1 MAHATSTLI
10 RSTISQAGIVFRCA
24 SKRHGGDSFAPVS
37 YRALLRNNRE
47 FRRLFLAS
55 VVSLAGD
62 WFSFV
67 AVADLV
73 TRLTG
78 RPGAAAFVYAA
89 TVLPVFLASPFSG
102 AIADRYDRRRIL
114 IAADVIRVPLVLLL
128 CLAALWG
135 SVALA
140 IGAVIALGVGASF
153 HDPVASA
160 ATPNLVAPEDLA
172 TAQSLM
178 GAVWGS
184 MLLVGAG
191 IGGVVAEVFGMQVA
205 FVIDALS
212 FAVSAIIIAGITKPM
227 QEARGTRT
235 EHAGFREVIAYARS
249 NRLVG
254 RLILAKVG
262 VSSANGTVGLLP
274 AFGANL
280 GGANIAT
287 GLLFAARGLGAL
299 LGPMLVRVFAG
310 DAPKPRIIV
319 WVVGC
324 STLLYCGVYALVPL
338 TSWFVVAMVIVT
350 IAHLGG
356 GAQWSI
362 STYGLQVATPDRLRG
377 RVMSL
382 DYGLAT
388 LAIGVSSIIA
398 GLLADAYGAP
408 SATWWLAGIGATYG
422 IAWLVWSL
430 PVARRAVT
438 ER

>member
-1 MAHATSTLI
+1 M
-10 RSTISQAGIVFRCA
+10 
-24 SKRHGGDSFAPVS
+24 VS
-37 YRALLRNNRE
+37 ARALLRSNRD

-89 TVLPVFLASPFSG
+89 TVLPVFLASPLAG
-102 AIADRYDRRRIL
+102 AIADRHDRRRIL
-114 IAADVIRVPLVLLL
+114 IAADLIRVPLVLLL

-140 IGAVIALGVGASF
+140 IAAVIALGVGASF

-160 ATPNLVAPEDLA
+160 ATPNLVAPEHLA

-191 IGGVVAEVFGMQVA
+191 LGGVVAELFGMQVA
-205 FVIDALS
+205 FAIDALS
-212 FAVSAIIIAGITKPM
+212 FAVSALLIAGIRAPM
-227 QEARGTRT
+227 QQVRGAREEA
-235 EHAGFREVIAYARS
+235 AGFREVVAYARRD
-249 NRLVG
+249 RLVS
-254 RLILAKVG
+254 RLVLAKVG

-274 AFGANL
+274 AFGAQL
-280 GGANIAT
+280 GGTNIAT

-299 LGPMLVRVFAG
+299 VGPLLARWFAG
-310 DAPKPRIIV
+310 AAPGPRAIV
-319 WVVGC
+319 WIVGG
-324 STLLYCGVYALVPL
+324 STLLYCAVYALLPL
-338 TSWFVVAMVIVT
+338 TTWFVLALVLVT

-362 STYGLQVATPDRLRG
+362 STYGLQVVTPDHLRG

-388 LAIGVSSIIA
+388 LAIGASSILA
-398 GLLADAYGAP
+398 GLLADAYGA
-408 SATWWLAGIGATYG
+408 ARANGWLVGIGAVYG
-422 IAWLVWSL
+422 LLWLAWSL
-430 PVARRAVT
+430 PVTTPGRSGRYRTRPSRSRRAA
-438 ER
+438 RARSSRRSSASALRR

>member
-1 MAHATSTLI
+1 M
-10 RSTISQAGIVFRCA
+10 
-24 SKRHGGDSFAPVS
+24 S

-114 IAADVIRVPLVLLL
+114 IAADLIRVPIVLLL

-178 GAVWGS
+178 GTVWGS

-205 FVIDALS
+205 FIIDALS
-212 FAVSAIIIAGITKPM
+212 FAVSAIILAGITKPM
-227 QEARGTRT
+227 QEARGARVSG
-235 EHAGFREVIAYARS
+235 AGFREVIAYVRS
-249 NRLVG
+249 DRLVS

-299 LGPMLVRVFAG
+299 LGPMLVRAFTG
-310 DAPKPRIIV
+310 DAPKSRTIV
-319 WVVGC
+319 WVVGG

-338 TSWFVVAMVIVT
+338 TSVFVIAMVLVT

-356 GAQWSI
+356 GAQWTV
-362 STYGLQVATPDRLRG
+362 STYGLQVATPDHLRG

-408 SATWWLAGIGATYG
+408 SANWWLAAIGATYG
-422 IAWLVWSL
+422 IAWLAWSL
-430 PVARRAVT
+430 PATRR
-438 ER
+438 

>member
-1 MAHATSTLI
+1 M
-10 RSTISQAGIVFRCA
+10 G
-24 SKRHGGDSFAPVS
+24 
-37 YRALLRNNRE
+37 
-47 FRRLFLAS
+47 
-55 VVSLAGD
+55 GD

-89 TVLPVFLASPFSG
+89 TVLPMFLASPIAG
-102 AIADRYDRRRIL
+102 AVADRYDRKRIL
-114 IAADVIRVPLVLLL
+114 IIADVIRVPLALLL

-135 SVALA
+135 SVWIA
-140 IGAVIALGVGASF
+140 IIAVIALGMGASF

-160 ATPNLVAPEDLA
+160 ATPNLVAKEDLA

-191 IGGVVAEVFGMQVA
+191 LGGIVSEVFGIYAA
-205 FVIDALS
+205 FIVDAIS
-212 FAVSAIIIAGITKPM
+212 FAVSAILIAGVRAPM
-227 QEARGTRT
+227 QEREAKLEG
-235 EHAGFREVIAYARS
+235 AGFREVIAYARKD
-249 NRLVG
+249 RLVG
-254 RLILAKVG
+254 RLVLAKVG

-274 AFGANL
+274 AFGAKFA
-280 GGANIAT
+280 GTNIAT
-287 GLLFAARGLGAL
+287 GMLFAARGLGAL
-299 LGPMLVRVFAG
+299 LGPVLARMFTGATPRSRV
-310 DAPKPRIIV
+310 IV
-319 WVVGC
+319 WVVGV

-338 TSWFVVAMVIVT
+338 TPWFALAMVLVV

-362 STYGLQVATPDRLRG
+362 STYGLQVATPDHLRG

-388 LAIGVSSIIA
+388 LAIGTSSVLA
-398 GLLADAYGAP
+398 GVLADAYGAP
-408 SATWWLAGIGATYG
+408 SANWTLSAVGAVYA
-422 IAWLVWSL
+422 IIWLVWSL
-430 PVARRAVT
+430 PATR
-438 ER
+438 